1 MATMRLSRPVVSGGQ
16 ITECLGALGV
26 REGNALIFHSALS
39 SVGML
44 TGGQEALI
52 DSILA
57 AVGQEGTVMVPVM
70 PDMAV
75 PFDPQRSPS
84 TVGSVSEFLRRRGNA
99 KRSLHPTHSV
109 AAIGGAAE
117 VLVEG
122 HERCTPCGVGSP
134 FEKLARVG
142 GWVLLFGVDQDR
154 NTSLHTAEDLADVPY
169 LRQVEVPVI
178 GGDGQVRMV
187 TVPKYPLGHR
197 EFIGIDKRLRQAG
210 IVRVGRVGN
219 AVLRLM
225 PARDLL
231 EFSLALLR
239 ADPAAFLCRKPR
251 CVSCRWAETKIRE
264 TQGQASDT
272 TDWAAVSCR
281 WGCRDTRCE
290 VCYV

>member
-1 MATMRLSRPVVSGGQ
+1 MATMRLSRPVVTGEQ
-16 ITECLGALGV
+16 IAECLGGLGV
-26 REGNALIFHSALS
+26 REGDALIFHSALS

-44 TGGQEALI
+44 IGGQEALI
-52 DSILA
+52 DSMLA
-57 AVGQEGTVMVPVM
+57 AVGQKGTVMVPVM

-75 PFDPQRSPS
+75 PFDPQHSPS
-84 TVGSVSEFLRRRGNA
+84 TVGSVSEFFRRRADA

-109 AAIGGAAE
+109 AAIGAAAE

-122 HERCTPCGVGSP
+122 HENCTPCGVGSP
-134 FEKLARVG
+134 FEKLARMG

-169 LRQVEVPVI
+169 LRQVEVPVV
-178 GGDGQVRMV
+178 GRDGQVCMV

-210 IVRVGRVGN
+210 IVRLGRAGN

-225 PARDLL
+225 PARGML

-251 CVSCRWAETKIRE
+251 CVSCRWAEARIRDARGGE
-264 TQGQASDT
+264 ADA
-272 TDWAAVSCR
+272 TDWAAVSRR